1 MKRIIAGILT
11 GAILLTGMTCVMA
24 EDNDKKIDNI
34 VMSVLNE
41 AKVPGVSVSVVS
53 GDQILFEK
61 GYGVES
67 LQSRKPMT
75 ENSFSAIGSVT
86 KSFTT
91 LAILQQ
97 AQKGKINLD
106 DPVIKYIPEFKTL
119 DEERSKNI
127 TVRMLLNNSSGLP
140 HNIDFNIFSKNDEST
155 DYMEAIKKNK
165 TVKLLFD
172 PGSAYAYSNEGF
184 VIAGRILE
192 IVTGIPY
199 TQYIEQNILKP
210 LAMDKTTTDIEKIK
224 QEDVLYGHL
233 GGVNSFIPAEK
244 SYSGQMLP
252 AGSETRSSAHEMAH
266 YMQMLINKG
275 KYQNRQLISNDL
287 FEQTINTGVVPFS
300 LYGEEMKYGYG
311 WMHDESAGLLLH
323 GGNTLSMSS
332 MVVLDTKKKI
342 GVTVLY
348 NVTSVN
354 PATGKGIGKTA
365 LDILSAFTGRSYPEM
380 KEDRIKRE
388 QQKDFDTK
396 LCGKYISED
405 GYTHLSIEKGSKPLA
420 IFNGNIGKLEL
431 ELTQYSDTRLLAENI
446 SSENLITV
454 ERGNDHNVIS
464 ITHGMLGKFYPEKE
478 LSLTGYNNIKWN
490 DIGFLCPETMQLTQ
504 QGNSGRLL
512 GGNIQLDMVRLEPKQ
527 EFYQAVSGSV
537 EETDVRECY
546 LGGKKVFEKI
556 YIEDRSGKLIAHLF
570 VKIDIDSPIGISGEL
585 PFEEL
590 TNVRQRIIKPII
602 CSIR

>member
-1 MKRIIAGILT
+1 MKRIIASALM
-11 GAILLTGMTCVMA
+11 GAMLLTGIQSA
-24 EDNDKKIDNI
+24 KAQDNDEKIDNI

-67 LQSRKPMT
+67 LESQKPMT
-75 ENSFSAIGSVT
+75 PNSLSAIGSVT

-97 AQKGKINLD
+97 VEQGKINLD

-119 DEERSKNI
+119 DEDRSKNI

-140 HNIDFNIFSKNDEST
+140 HSIDFNTFSKSNEST
-155 DYMEAIKKNK
+155 DYMEAIKKNR
-165 TVKLLFD
+165 TIKLLFD
-172 PGSAYAYSNEGF
+172 PGTAYAYSNEGF

-192 IVTGIPY
+192 IVTGMAY
-199 TQYIEQNILKP
+199 TEYIEQNILKP
-210 LAMDKTTTDIEKIK
+210 LTMEKTTTDIEKIK

-233 GGVNSFIPAEK
+233 GGVDSFIPAEK

-275 KYQNRQLISNDL
+275 KYQNQQMISSDL

-300 LYGEEMKYGYG
+300 LYGQEMKYGYG
-311 WMHDESAGLLLH
+311 WMHNASAGLLLH

-332 MVVLDTKKKI
+332 MVILDTQKKI

-354 PATGKGIGKTA
+354 PAADKSIGKTA
-365 LDILSAFTGRSYPEM
+365 LDILSVFTGRSYPQM

-396 LCGKYISED
+396 LYGKYISED
-405 GYTHLSIEKGSKPLA
+405 GYTHLSIEKGSKPLVRT
-420 IFNGNIGKLEL
+420 NGNVGEMEL

-446 SSENLITV
+446 SAESLISV
-454 ERGNDHNVIS
+454 ERGNDGNVIS
-464 ITHGMLGKFYPEKE
+464 ITEGIGGKFYPEKE
-478 LSLTGYNNIKWN
+478 LSLTGYTNKKWK
-490 DIGFLCPETMQLTQ
+490 DLSFICPETIELTQ
-504 QGNSGRLL
+504 QERSCRFTNGNV
-512 GGNIQLDMVRLEPKQ
+512 QLDMVKLEPKE
-527 EFYQAVSGSV
+527 EFYKAVNGSV
-537 EETDVRECY
+537 KETDVRECY

-556 YIEDRSGKLIAHLF
+556 YIEDRSGKPIA
-570 VKIDIDSPIGISGEL
+570 
-585 PFEEL
+585 
-590 TNVRQRIIKPII
+590 
-602 CSIR
+602 